1 MSESG
6 ERRQAMD
13 SEGRLK
19 GTLFIPENEYGI
31 KEGYYTINE
40 IVEILRS
47 NCRRPEVVHF
57 IADMMEE

>member
-1 MSESG
+1 
-6 ERRQAMD
+6 MD

-40 IVEILRS
+40 IVQMLRA
-47 NCRRPEVVHF
+47 NCRRPEIVRF